1 MSSLFGTIYHQCAEM
16 VNVVNNAKQRNMGTL
31 STVNPRK
38 DWVYCKLEELREAV
52 QMDSFNL
59 TRDEQDI
66 IDIKIQELR
75 QFLDQKYAGK

>member
-1 MSSLFGTIYHQCAEM
+1 M
-16 VNVVNNAKQRNMGTL
+16 VNVLNNTKQRNMGTL

-38 DWVYCKLEELREAV
+38 DWVFLKLGELSEAV
-52 QMDSFNL
+52 KMDSFNL